1 MAPVTTL
8 RHKAQLRRD
17 EGPGGIIAA
26 GLPLRRKQ
34 LLLARAIGDTVLP
47 QRIWLGCGEN
57 RLGIDAGWR
66 RIYGITLQVPDGAD
80 VNLHLD
86 GLDAAGREVIAARLN
101 GCIRQFL
108 SREHDLTPRFELLEG
123 TFAPDDGL
131 PAGIVL
137 EPGQP
142 TPVADLPPAAPATE
156 PPEAAPEDTGVIDA
170 PVTEAPT
177 AGTPAPEDPR
187 TGIRTSSAPMA
198 PTSMAGVISGL
209 QAHLGHDLLMVWLPA
224 NEDPGPAEAL
234 SATAK
239 GIALR
244 EFRPQ
249 ELGLLIRE
257 WAKG

>member
-1 MAPVTTL
+1 MATVSTL
-8 RHKAQLRRD
+8 QHKAQLRRD
-17 EGPGGIIAA
+17 EGPGGIISA

-66 RIYGITLQVPDGAD
+66 RIYGITLQIPGNAE

-86 GLDAAGREVIAARLN
+86 QIDAAGREAVAARLN
-101 GCIRQFL
+101 SCIRQFL
-108 SREHDLTPRFELLEG
+108 ARDHDLTQRFELLDGNFGQDE
-123 TFAPDDGL
+123 GL
-131 PAGIVL
+131 PAAIVL
-137 EPGQP
+137 EPDQP
-142 TPVADLPPAAPATE
+142 TPVADPVPAVSAIPVSEAPVTHTTVTEAPVGTAPATE
-156 PPEAAPEDTGVIDA
+156 APH
-170 PVTEAPT
+170 TEIHT
-177 AGTPAPEDPR
+177 RSD
-187 TGIRTSSAPMA
+187 PMA
-198 PTSMAGVISGL
+198 PTSMAEVISGL
-209 QAHLGHDLLMVWLPA
+209 QTQLGHDLLMVWLPA
-224 NEDPGPAEAL
+224 SEDPGPAEAL
-234 SATAK
+234 SATEE